1 VENTCFTAVL
11 QRLFRW
17 TLVFTGSIWS
27 GTGWWVFLDNRSNV
41 SRLTSR
47 TRVSRVA
54 PGGHITPRYMSV
66 GTDSDGSRS
75 EGIIGGHSGDLNKVT
90 WCGARLPTQM
100 LPEMIA

>member
-54 PGGHITPRYMSV
+54 PGGHITPCYMSV
-66 GTDSDGSRS
+66 GTDPYDSRS
-75 EGIIGGHSGDLNKVT
+75 EGTIGGHSGDLNKVT
-90 WCGARLPTQM
+90 WCGARLPTQI